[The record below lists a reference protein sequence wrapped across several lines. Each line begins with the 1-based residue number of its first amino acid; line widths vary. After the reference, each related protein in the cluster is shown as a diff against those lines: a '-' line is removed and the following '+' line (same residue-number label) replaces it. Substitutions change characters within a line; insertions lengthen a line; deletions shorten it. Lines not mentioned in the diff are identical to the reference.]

1 MEKTKGIFL
10 VAFGKRGYAYSA
22 YNLAMSIKFYNPN
35 LPITLFH
42 DDSISKWLNGR
53 THIFDTMIP
62 IPDEIKY
69 DNRGRLYP
77 AQIKTSV
84 YKYLQYDYNL
94 FLDVDSLAMQDV
106 TPVIDDLIEQGDY
119 YNTILFAEH
128 NYKTQGREIGA
139 MIWAWA
145 DEIWERYNLPEDANM
160 PCVQSSLQFIKK
172 CSESEELFKQIQ
184 ENLANPIPIEN
195 LRKQWG
201 ASQPDELY
209 INIAMCQKGVNGKMK
224 KSYVW
229 FTNGHD
235 ARSVWQL
242 QKEFPILG
250 LFGNSHMIRKRYT
263 DFYDKE
269 MIRIM
274 RRWGMNHDFKFYYI
288 KADKHANIRE
298 TSVSRR
304 VETPAPK
311 VQGAKLSQ
319 SDTVKINH
327 TNLIQSYP
335 DERGRPIRP
344 TNYFNCS
351 FIKYN
356 GKTYFAYRMEA
367 KPFCERMK
375 IGLCLMD
382 ENLNPIPATNVL
394 LDLYSELEIRY
405 SRIKVHKFP
414 MGFHVEDPRLFIY
427 KDELYLSYTDGYIMG
442 QAKINPETLQAENS
456 FYLEKPDPVNR
467 QTEKNWTFFDYEGR
481 LMCVYDA
488 SKQEIFEMSGDKH
501 TKLYETPFENHWRW
515 GQMRGG
521 TSPVRVGDNYL
532 SFFHSAS
539 DIKTM
544 KGTGRQYFMGAYMF
558 EGKPP
563 FKPISI
569 SKEPLLAGERIS
581 DHIPRLS
588 NRIFVVFPAGQI
600 RKENS
605 WLVSYGYNDYECRYV
620 EISDELLKENLIPI
634 KYQEEVLA

>member
-22 YNLAMSIKFYNPN
+22 YNLAMSIKFYNPD
-35 LPITLFH
+35 LPITIFH
-42 DDSISKWLNGR
+42 DDAITKWLNGR
-53 THIFDTMIP
+53 THVFDTMIP
-62 IPDEIKY
+62 IPEEIKY
-69 DNRGRLYP
+69 DNKGRYYP
-77 AQIKTSV
+77 AQIKTSI

-106 TPVIDDLIEQGDY
+106 TPILDDLIEQGDY

-145 DEIWERYNLPEDANM
+145 DEIWEHYGLDEDAKL
-160 PCVQSSLQFIKK
+160 PCIQSSLQFIKK
-172 CSESEELFKQIQ
+172 SPEAEALFKQIE

-209 INIAMCQKGVNGKMK
+209 IDVAMCQKGINGKMK

-229 FTNGHD
+229 FTNGGD

-242 QKEFPILG
+242 QREFPILG
-250 LFGNSHMIRKRYT
+250 LFGNKNMIRKRYSE
-263 DFYDKE
+263 FYDKE

-298 TSVSRR
+298 TSVSRT
-304 VETPAPK
+304 VVQPAPK
-311 VQGAKLSQ
+311 VQGAKLSV
-319 SDTVKINH
+319 SDTHKINH
-327 TNLIQSYP
+327 ANLIQSYP

-351 FIKYN
+351 FIEYK

-382 ENLNPIPATNVL
+382 ENLHPIPATNVL

-405 SRIKVHKFP
+405 SRVKVSKFP

-456 FYLEKPDPVNR
+456 FYLDKPDPVNR
-467 QTEKNWTFFDYEGR
+467 QTEKNWTFFDYEGK

-488 SKQEIFEMSGDKH
+488 SKQEIFEMNGEKH
-501 TKLYETPFENHWRW
+501 TKLYETPFDTQWRW

-521 TSPVRVGDNYL
+521 TSPIKVGDNYL
-532 SFFHSAS
+532 SFFHSAT
-539 DIKTM
+539 DIRTI
-544 KGTGRQYFMGAYMF
+544 KGPGRQYFMGAYMF

-563 FKPISI
+563 FKPIAI

-588 NRIFVVFPAGQI
+588 NKIFVVFPAGII

-605 WLVSYGYNDYECRYV
+605 YLISYGYNDFECRYV
-620 EISDELLKENLIPI
+620 EISDELLKENLVPI
-634 KYQEEVLA
+634 KYKEEVLA